1 MDPATPQAALGQTVD
16 ASPLVE
22 TVTDLQ
28 DKTIISGSVLRIGR
42 YVLLRKIGEGA
53 MGMVYAAYDEDLD
66 RKVAIKVV
74 HPDYQQSREFRVR
87 IVREAQALA
96 RVSAPNVVQVYEV
109 GEVGTPQVFSAQRRE
124 CL

>member
-1 MDPATPQAALGQTVD
+1 MDPATPQALLGQTVD

-28 DKTIISGSVLRIGR
+28 EKTVISGSVLRIGR

-53 MGMVYAAYDEDLD
+53 MGMVYSAYDEDLD

-74 HPDYQQSREFRVR
+74 HPDYQQSHEFRVR

-96 RVSAPNVVQVYEV
+96 RVSAP
-109 GEVGTPQVFSAQRRE
+109 
-124 CL
+124 